1 MAWQSYSRQPD
12 GRIKFVDDA
21 GGELT
26 LLDSPSVADQMRQI
40 DALTPMAPEAVP
52 DGIAV
57 AKSPTMTADYA
68 QVPNQL
74 PTQPDAPAQP
84 VPGSNPLVP
93 PAPLVGAPAPPT
105 PGNALV
111 PAAPAA
117 PTPAAAP
124 PPAVP
129 TAAPGPIARAG
140 TGGGPEDK
148 LKAAQANLLIQ
159 QAQEELRGSPGTL
172 VPGGT
177 FPTGSTV
184 QRQLGPDPGATLGRE
199 DAERRLGNVQSD
211 LAYVEAR
218 KQQELAEMAAAEAA
232 RQAERQKRLED
243 LQARQQEKLGGVLGA
258 IDAKRQEIA
267 DAKIDPN
274 GLVNSMSTGR
284 QALTGI
290 MLLLG
295 GFGKALSG
303 GEGPSQAM
311 QVLDDAIKTD
321 VEMQRYAIEKKRGD
335 LNTLGE
341 IYRLT
346 KEQFGDER
354 MAQDAAYLA
363 GLDIYKSKIQKTIA
377 EADAAMGVETQIDEN
392 GQVIAGAPYSM
403 RAMEVLA
410 RLDVEQA
417 RLRESLSQA
426 ANGQVAQQ
434 FQTVPDKVVGGKAPN
449 RKKAAD
455 LLGEA
460 AKVSGTEG
468 QQVTYDGQKY
478 KIGTFVEEGEGKNLR
493 KELGDIQSLK
503 TDIALLQKQ
512 LTDHPIGSKTYDKS
526 KVDGLMERISS
537 KGNVILGQGAKN
549 NDEAARWAAILG
561 GITTGGVD
569 AVKDM
574 NRWAD
579 NMARNK
585 LDQVNAKPASGAGLS
600 GIVLPQDVTD
610 KASGKKPMGGGGG
623 FVRPAPQAG
632 RPTAP
637 VVRASGVRA
646 TPLDRAGASLVT
658 ATTARDAKVRG
669 KAIEVARSALADS
682 LKANQLGQREY
693 AVALQMADA
702 GDIDGLLQFL
712 GRMRGTVSL
721 GPAPSQEDFN
731 RQVSNQI
738 LLQELRRA
746 GTVPQQALSTGPSVT
761 TVTVSTGKGGGKAP
775 AAPKPKPVSL
785 TGERKLWPKVRRR
798 RPGLWSTDPTISPSR
813 CLPPRQRRSC
823 ARGNTV
829 SLRTLPSRCSATTG
843 VGRPLPAPKRC
854 NGRRVL
860 PRESAHNRMLPIT
873 SANRSSAASG

>member
-1 MAWQSYSRQPD
+1 MAWQSYARQPD
-12 GRIKFVDDA
+12 GRIKFVDDQ

-26 LLDSPSVADQMRQI
+26 LLDSPSVSDQMRQI
-40 DALTPMAPEAVP
+40 DAAVAPQPMTPEAVP
-52 DGIAV
+52 DGIV
-57 AKSPTMTADYA
+57 SAKSPTMTADYQ

-117 PTPAAAP
+117 PTPVAAP

-140 TGGGPEDK
+140 GGGGPEDK
-148 LKAAQANLLIQ
+148 LKTAQANLLIQ

-184 QRQLGPDPGATLGRE
+184 QRQLGPDPGATAQREELEGRLGR
-199 DAERRLGNVQSD
+199 VQSD

-218 KQQELAEMAAAEAA
+218 KQQELSEMAAAEAA
-232 RQAERQKRLED
+232 RAAERQKRLEE
-243 LQARQQEKLGGVLGA
+243 LQARQQEKLGGVLEK

-303 GEGPSQAM
+303 SEGPSQAM

-341 IYRLT
+341 IYRIT

-392 GQVIAGAPYSM
+392 GQVVAGAPYSM

-512 LTDHPIGSKTYDKS
+512 LTDHPLGSKTYDKS

-549 NDEAARWAAILG
+549 NDEAARWTAILG

-610 KASGKKPMGGGGG
+610 KASGKKPMGGGG
-623 FVRPAPQAG
+623 VIRPAPQAG
-632 RPTAP
+632 RPQAP

-658 ATTARDAKVRG
+658 ATTAKDAKVRS
-669 KAIEVARSALADS
+669 KAIEVARSALSDS

-693 AVALQMADA
+693 AVAIQMADA

-712 GRMRGTVSL
+712 GRMRGAVSL

-731 RQVSNQI
+731 RQVSNQ
-738 LLQELRRA
+738 LVLQELRRA
-746 GTVPQQALSTGPSVT
+746 GAPTQQALSTGPSVT
-761 TVTVSTGKGGGKAP
+761 TVTVSTKRK
-775 AAPKPKPVSL
+775 K
-785 TGERKLWPKVRRR
+785 KLWLTPPLLLRRVS
-798 RPGLWSTDPTISPSR
+798 WSMDPTISPSR
-813 CLPPRQRRSC
+813 CPPPRQRRSC
-823 ARGNTV
+823 ARDSTACP
-829 SLRTLPSRCSATTG
+829 RTPPSRCSATTG
-843 VGRPLPAPKRC
+843 AGRPSPAPKRC
-854 NGRRVL
+854 NGRRAS
-860 PRESAHNRMLPIT
+860 PRESARNRTWPIT
-873 SANRSSAASG
+873 SANRSSAAWG